1 MPSSDSQR
9 PSPLYRWLLGSLL
22 TLLFFA
28 LTEMVLVLV
37 GIVPLFVDSDPY
49 VGFSGKA
56 PMFVTEEEAD
66 SNETWMALAPQ
77 KRRLFN
83 YQRFPL
89 SKAQGSY
96 RIFCLGGSTTYGR
109 PYDHTTSFC
118 GWLEAFLGKADPSRR
133 WEVINLGGISYAS
146 YRVAAMM
153 PELGRYQPD
162 LYIVYSGHNEFLEER
177 TYRGIVDMPEWLRDL
192 NIQLSRLRTYSLLKR
207 SLQPSNTST
216 AGQADERTAL
226 AAEVDDILKHTVG
239 PDSYERDDRLREQI
253 AEHYRF
259 NLERMIRLARSRGS
273 DIQFIMPAAKLRNET
288 PFKSTHREG
297 LRGQDREDWKGFF
310 RAGKQ
315 RFNQHRYEAAL
326 DHFDKALK
334 LDDRYAG
341 LHYWRGQALFELE
354 RYDDARSAFQRSVD
368 EDVAP
373 LRMPGKLQNTLQKV
387 AAENQVTLIDFPSLI
402 GNVSRQRWGHEL
414 PGERLFLDHVHPTIE
429 MHKLLALELLDELSS
444 RQIVRRTP
452 TWNEQ
457 TIAQVTAERMASLN
471 DEKQRRALINLS
483 AVVGWGGKL
492 EEAHALLRRSQ
503 REFGNSPLI
512 LSLLALSSERRGKMD
527 EAMEFASQ
535 AVELYPTRY
544 DAWLDLAHIFKKT
557 NNTQKAIS
565 AYQRALTLKPDSVTI
580 RKNLAVLLVQEG
592 QNSQAIKQYSKIIEL
607 DPTIGEAFL
616 NLGVLQ
622 AEMGQ
627 IKQAEKHFRQALAR
641 DPEQAYA
648 YFALAVIAQ
657 QRNQPEKA
665 LEHYRKAQELDPT
678 NAEVANN
685 MGILLARLGQL
696 ESAIRQLE
704 KAVELQP
711 DYLDARHNL
720 DAARTE
726 MRSKGL

>member
-1 MPSSDSQR
+1 
-9 PSPLYRWLLGSLL
+9 
-22 TLLFFA
+22 
-28 LTEMVLVLV
+28 
-37 GIVPLFVDSDPY
+37 
-49 VGFSGKA
+49 
-56 PMFVTEEEAD
+56 
-66 SNETWMALAPQ
+66 
-77 KRRLFN
+77 
-83 YQRFPL
+83 
-89 SKAQGSY
+89 
-96 RIFCLGGSTTYGR
+96 
-109 PYDHTTSFC
+109 
-118 GWLEAFLGKADPSRR
+118 
-133 WEVINLGGISYAS
+133 
-146 YRVAAMM
+146 
-153 PELGRYQPD
+153 
-162 LYIVYSGHNEFLEER
+162 
-177 TYRGIVDMPEWLRDL
+177 
-192 NIQLSRLRTYSLLKR
+192 
-207 SLQPSNTST
+207 
-216 AGQADERTAL
+216 
-226 AAEVDDILKHTVG
+226 
-239 PDSYERDDRLREQI
+239 
-253 AEHYRF
+253 
-259 NLERMIRLARSRGS
+259 
-273 DIQFIMPAAKLRNET
+273 
-288 PFKSTHREG
+288 
-297 LRGQDREDWKGFF
+297 
-310 RAGKQ
+310 
-315 RFNQHRYEAAL
+315 
-326 DHFDKALK
+326 
-334 LDDRYAG
+334 
-341 LHYWRGQALFELE
+341 
-354 RYDDARSAFQRSVD
+354 
-368 EDVAP
+368 VAP

-527 EAMEFASQ
+527 EALEFASQ